1 MGNWENNEYI
11 PAEYDYF
18 ERAYND
24 MIDIKKEELNLK
36 VSVKYSGLLI

>member
-18 ERAYND
+18 EQAYRD
-24 MIDIKKEELNLK
+24 MLIIKREEEMK
-36 VSVKYSGLLI
+36 QRQVVYVEK